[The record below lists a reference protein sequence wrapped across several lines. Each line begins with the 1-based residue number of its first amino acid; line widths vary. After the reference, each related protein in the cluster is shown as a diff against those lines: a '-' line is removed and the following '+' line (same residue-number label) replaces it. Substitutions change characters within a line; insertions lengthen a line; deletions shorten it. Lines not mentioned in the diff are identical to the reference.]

1 MISGTYTTIKLGGEI
16 TAEFGISYSNQILSS
31 YVLFR
36 EHGRYMSLLDIK
48 KTSLKDTP
56 DESYYLGVDYY
67 LDIEEGKIT

>member
-48 KTSLKDTP
+48 KNSGINWRRYTEKKSLRSK
-56 DESYYLGVDYY
+56 LKM
-67 LDIEEGKIT
+67 L

>member
-1 MISGTYTTIKLGGEI
+1 MISETYTTIKLAGEI

-36 EHGRYMSLLDIK
+36 ERGRYMSLLDIK

-56 DESYYLGVDYY
+56 DGFGNKKGIGNIGSG
-67 LDIEEGKIT
+67 